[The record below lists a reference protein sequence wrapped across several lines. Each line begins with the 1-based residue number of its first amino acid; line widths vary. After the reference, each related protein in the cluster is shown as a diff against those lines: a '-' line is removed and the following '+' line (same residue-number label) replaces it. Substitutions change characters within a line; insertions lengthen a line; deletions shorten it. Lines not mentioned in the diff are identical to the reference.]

1 MKILAREA
9 ALAQFLA
16 REAAREVFWAVGTDE
31 SRRINWAIW
40 QSAEPGSRIA
50 IATLSLHVL
59 EATVAERPRATKAE
73 TEVMVLEHA
82 GRRLELT
89 MFKSASAG
97 YYDRHTEEWFPGADR
112 DVSIDGVSA
121 RLVELRPRVHE
132 QLDLF
137 GG

>member
-1 MKILAREA
+1 MSSEA
-9 ALAQFLA
+9 ALALFH
-16 REAAREVFWAVGTDE
+16 AVGTD
-31 SRRINWAIW
+31 SGRRIDWAIW
-40 QSAEPGSRIA
+40 HSVEPGSRVV
-50 IATLSLHVL
+50 IATLSYVL
-59 EATVAERPRATKAE
+59 EAVVAERPRATKAE
-73 TEVMVLEHA
+73 AETMVLEHA
-82 GRRLELT
+82 GRRLRLT

-97 YYDRHTEEWFPGADR
+97 YYDRHPEEWFPGADR